1 MSAVPSPVNQA
12 RLVVRH
18 GPLVG
23 AVLSRVVGM
32 LAARALC
39 PIDRLDDAL
48 LITDAIADVLWTPSP
63 DADENLLAE
72 GVAPERITRVGNVM
86 MDSFELVRPAIE
98 AADRAGKLG
107 LAAGGYGVVTLHRP
121 SNVDDPAQLGHER
134 GAQLGRLAGF
144 AVEVGEDRFEGG
156 GGIEHAPR

>member
-1 MSAVPSPVNQA
+1 MTSPMAPPTNEA

-48 LITDAIADVLWTPSP
+48 LITDALAAHSAQFSVDGRVGVTVTADDESIAMCVQPLRPQG
-63 DADENLLAE
+63 AE
-72 GVAPERITRVGNVM
+72 GLLEAAELPGVGNVLERVA
-86 MDSFELVRPAIE
+86 DEVTTGKGDDGAGEWLRVRIAFHP
-98 AADRAGKLG
+98 G
-107 LAAGGYGVVTLHRP
+107 
-121 SNVDDPAQLGHER
+121 
-134 GAQLGRLAGF
+134 
-144 AVEVGEDRFEGG
+144 
-156 GGIEHAPR
+156 

>member
-1 MSAVPSPVNQA
+1 MSPTPSAINEA

-48 LITDAIADVLWTPSP
+48 LITDAISAHAGEFTPNGSVGVTVA
-63 DADENLLAE
+63 ADEDGITLTVEPLRPQGADGLLRAADLP
-72 GVAPERITRVGNVM
+72 GVGNVLERVA
-86 MDSFELVRPAIE
+86 SEISSEKAS
-98 AADRAGKLG
+98 AGDGTESL
-107 LAAGGYGVVTLHRP
+107 RI
-121 SNVDDPAQLGHER
+121 
-134 GAQLGRLAGF
+134 RLAF
-144 AVEVGEDRFEGG
+144 QDA
-156 GGIEHAPR
+156 